1 MYKQLDLFNKS
12 QPSDLETLD
21 DMVSIQEFEDIA
33 SHGKIDNYVEER
45 MPYRE
50 DKQHFS
56 QLTWD
61 IQQALDSGDT
71 QRYEELI
78 TIQRDMN

>member
-12 QPSDLETLD
+12 QPSDLEKLD
-21 DMVSIQEFEDIA
+21 DMVSIQS
-33 SHGKIDNYVEER
+33 SHNDAEEHEER
-45 MPYRE
+45 MPFRE

-56 QLTWD
+56 QLAWD

>member
-1 MYKQLDLFNKS
+1 MYKQLDLSNKS
-12 QPSDLETLD
+12 QQSDLEKLD
-21 DMVSIQEFEDIA
+21 DMVSIEYYEEVA
-33 SHGKIDNYVEER
+33 SHGHIVEER

-50 DKQHFS
+50 DKKHFAQDS
-56 QLTWD
+56 LSWD

>member
-1 MYKQLDLFNKS
+1 
-12 QPSDLETLD
+12 
-21 DMVSIQEFEDIA
+21 
-33 SHGKIDNYVEER
+33 
-45 MPYRE
+45 MPFRE
-50 DKQHFS
+50 DKEHFS

>member
-12 QPSDLETLD
+12 QPSDLEKLD
-21 DMVSIQEFEDIA
+21 DMVSIQS
-33 SHGKIDNYVEER
+33 SHNDAEEHEER
-45 MPYRE
+45 MPFRE

>member
-12 QPSDLETLD
+12 QPSDLEKLD
-21 DMVSIQEFEDIA
+21 DMVSIEYYEEVA
-33 SHGKIDNYVEER
+33 SHGHIVEER
-45 MPYRE
+45 MPFRE
-50 DKQHFS
+50 DKKHFS

>member
-1 MYKQLDLFNKS
+1 MCKQLDLFKKS
-12 QPSDLETLD
+12 QPSDLQKLE
-21 DMVSIQEFEDIA
+21 DMVSYQNTSTVELLD
-33 SHGKIDNYVEER
+33 VEER
-45 MPYRE
+45 MPFRE
-50 DKQHFS
+50 DKEHFS
-56 QLTWD
+56 HLTWD

>member
-12 QPSDLETLD
+12 QPSDLEILD
-21 DMVSIQEFEDIA
+21 TMVSYQHTSTVDLL
-33 SHGKIDNYVEER
+33 DVEER
-45 MPYRE
+45 MPFRE
-50 DKQHFS
+50 DKEHFS